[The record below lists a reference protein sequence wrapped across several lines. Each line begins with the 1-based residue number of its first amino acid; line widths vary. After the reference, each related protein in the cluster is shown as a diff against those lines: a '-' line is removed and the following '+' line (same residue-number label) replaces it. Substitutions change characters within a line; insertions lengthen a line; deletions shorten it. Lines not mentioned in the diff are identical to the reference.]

1 MQQVK
6 CIDGGIVALSGATSS
21 VVSAGSV
28 LRRPA
33 PLPAPCPAPT
43 RSRKSL
49 RAAPYGPGLHPFLGH
64 VIRPCEQHPLAL
76 IRLVFEETVNHT
88 NAKAA
93 SHAVALEGRW
103 PPPVRA
109 ATCPVPPN
117 RTLEGNVRPLEQP
130 QRLGLLLVCPSLG
143 GPCERRG

>member
-43 RSRKSL
+43 RSRTSL

-76 IRLVFEETVNHT
+76 IRLVFEESVNHT

-109 ATCPVPPN
+109 ATVKGGDKVYHRGGGIVYHRHDEKELNWEPG
-117 RTLEGNVRPLEQP
+117 RVR
-130 QRLGLLLVCPSLG
+130 
-143 GPCERRG
+143 